1 MKMSKIELKFVSFVQ
16 NNLETIFAVI
26 ATVVGIFERYFPRQW
41 ISADADH
48 YLLPWFSEISN
59 NGGIYGLGKQVGD
72 YNIAYQEAIAF
83 MTHIPFDN
91 ALFLY
96 KMFSAL
102 FDLGLAV
109 AAGLLVYYISADN
122 KKKRNGIL
130 AYAVVFCLPTVFLNS
145 CAWAQCDSIYT
156 FFCILCLL
164 FFIRGKETAGLI
176 LFGCAFAFK
185 LQAVFLLP
193 FLLFFWFCTKKFSI
207 LSFIW
212 VPITVFV
219 IDIPAFLMG
228 RSLTDI
234 VSVYGGQVNG
244 SGEIFCNYPSFWSIF
259 TNVELDWLGKYL
271 TGSAI
276 SLSLIVLVAFFIE
289 CLHRIETRLEMETFQ
304 WIQIAFISIYTVV
317 IFMPS
322 MHERYGFLYEILAL
336 ILAVLDAKLI
346 IPAIVLELMSLMTYG
361 AFLVNT
367 EINLQILG
375 WINIG
380 IYLFYI
386 YHFFF
391 ISLKKHVKPK
401 DCVKAE

>member
-1 MKMSKIELKFVSFVQ
+1 MKMSTIELRFIKFAQ
-16 NNLETIFAVI
+16 NNLEKIFAVI
-26 ATVVGIFERYFPRQW
+26 ATVVGVFERYFPRQW
-41 ISADADH
+41 VSADADH

-72 YNIAYQEAIAF
+72 YNIAYQEAIAI

-91 ALFLY
+91 ALYLY
-96 KMFSAL
+96 KMLSAL

-109 AAGLLVYYISADN
+109 AAGLLVYHISADD
-122 KKKRNGIL
+122 KKKWNGIL
-130 AYAVVFCLPTVFLNS
+130 AYVVVFCLPTVFLNS

-164 FFIRGKETAGLI
+164 FFIQKKETVGLI
-176 LFGCAFAFK
+176 FLGCALAFK

-193 FLLFFWFCTKKFSI
+193 FLLFYWFCAKRFSI
-207 LSFIW
+207 LSFAW

-219 IDIPAFLMG
+219 VDIPAFLMG

-234 VSVYGGQVNG
+234 VCVYGGQVSG

-271 TGSAI
+271 PGSAI
-276 SLSLIVLVAFFIE
+276 CLSLIVLATFFVE
-289 CLHRIETRLEMETFQ
+289 CLHRLETRLEMESFL
-304 WIQIAFISIYTVV
+304 WIQIALISIYTVV

-322 MHERYGFLYEILAL
+322 MHERYGFLYEILAV

-361 AFLVNT
+361 SFLVNT

-380 IYLFYI
+380 IYSFYI
-386 YHFFF
+386 YYFFF
-391 ISLKKHVKPK
+391 IYLKKHVKQN
-401 DCVKAE
+401 D